1 MHEAY
6 FLSFFRWLFAV
17 DLGPCI
23 ETTIETFFVN
33 WSSIVYI
40 ASQDL
45 LEHYLHLLFYFH
57 KVYFFMPSLLFDK
70 PI

>member
-1 MHEAY
+1 VA
-6 FLSFFRWLFAV
+6 LCSG
-17 DLGPCI
+17 LGALHRDDHRD
-23 ETTIETFFVN
+23 FFVN
-33 WSSIVYI
+33 WSSIVYK

-70 PI
+70 PV